1 MQGKRAIVIGAGMS
15 GLLAARVAANH
26 FEQVTVLEK
35 DDLAGPEAR
44 KGVPQG
50 KHIHVL
56 WTAGAEL
63 LEQYFPGLFDDLAAD
78 GGEAF
83 DNSADMRWYH
93 GGVWKMREPAGL
105 RIHSQSRPLLE
116 HHVRRILLENDTI
129 RIRQASV
136 TGLLVENGMVRGVS
150 IRQSEDVDAEL
161 AADLVIDASGRGS
174 KLPAWLQAL
183 GQPAPG
189 VEEVDVDLRYATRQY
204 ERAEGQD
211 WKCMAVYGRPPDG
224 TRAGVIFPIENNR
237 WIVTLAGSFGD
248 HPGSDDAAFLDFASG
263 LDRPDLFNAIRNAT
277 PASDIACFSYPK
289 EIWRRYDRLRQMPE
303 GLAVIGDAMCSFNPL
318 YGQGVTV
325 AALEAVQLDACL
337 RNGRSLQSYFRAAR
351 NVIRYPW
358 MLATGNDT
366 LYPDGAPQR
375 PWWAPALGA
384 YTDRILRLSANNQQA
399 HESLL
404 RVLHLARTPFHL
416 FRPATLAATLFSRQA
431 RAPRT

>member
-1 MQGKRAIVIGAGMS
+1 MQSKRAIVIGAGMS
-15 GLLAARVAANH
+15 GLLAARVAAEH

-35 DDLAGPEAR
+35 DTLPGPEAR

-56 WTAGAEL
+56 WTAGAKL
-63 LEQYFPGLFDDLAAD
+63 LEQYFPGLFDDLAAA
-78 GGEAF
+78 GGESF
-83 DNSADMRWYH
+83 DNSSDMRWYH
-93 GGVWKMREPAGL
+93 GGVWKMREPAGM

-116 HHVRRILLENDTI
+116 HHVRRILLQRESV
-129 RIRQASV
+129 RIRRGSV
-136 TGLLVENGMVRGVS
+136 NGLIMDQGAVRGVS
-150 IRQSEDVDAEL
+150 IRPSEGADKDL

-174 KLPAWLQAL
+174 RLPAWLQAHGL
-183 GQPAPG
+183 PAPA
-189 VEEVDVDLRYATRQY
+189 VEEVDVDLRYATRLY
-204 ERAEGQD
+204 ERADGMD

-248 HPGSDDAAFLDFASG
+248 HPGGDDTGFLDFARA
-263 LDRPDLFNAIRNAT
+263 LDRPDLYEAIAKAT
-277 PASDIACFSYPK
+277 AASDIACFSYPK
-289 EIWRRYDRLRQMPE
+289 EIWRRYDRLGQMPG
-303 GLAVIGDAMCSFNPL
+303 GLTVIGDAMCSFNPL

-325 AALEAVQLDACL
+325 AALEAAQLDQCL
-337 RNGRSLQSYFRAAR
+337 RKGDSLRSYLRAAR

-366 LYPDGAPQR
+366 LYPGGARQR
-375 PWWAPALGA
+375 DWWAPALGA
-384 YTDRILRLSANNQQA
+384 YTDRILRLSASHQQA

-416 FRPATLAATLFSRQA
+416 FRPATLAAALFSRQA

>member
-1 MQGKRAIVIGAGMS
+1 MRGKRAIVIGAGMS

-26 FEQVTVLEK
+26 FGRVTVLEK
-35 DDLAGPEAR
+35 DTLPGPEAR

-56 WTAGAEL
+56 WTSGARL
-63 LEQYFPGLFDDLAAD
+63 LEQYFPGLFDALAAA
-78 GGEAF
+78 GGESF
-83 DNSADMRWYH
+83 DNSSDMRWYH
-93 GGVWKMREPAGL
+93 GGVWKMREPAGM

-116 HHVRRILLENDTI
+116 HQVRRILLERDSVEI
-129 RIRQASV
+129 RKDSV
-136 TGLLVENGMVRGVS
+136 SSLVIENGEVRGVS
-150 IRQSEDVDAEL
+150 IRQAEGTDTKL

-174 KLPAWLQAL
+174 RLPAWLQAHGL
-183 GQPAPG
+183 PAPA

-204 ERAEGQD
+204 ERADGMD

-248 HPGSDDAAFLDFASG
+248 HPGGDDAGFLEFARG
-263 LDRPDLFNAIRNAT
+263 LDRPDLHQAIATAT

-289 EIWRRYDRLRQMPE
+289 EIWRRYDRLRQMPQ
-303 GLAVIGDAMCSFNPL
+303 GLTVIGDAMCSFNPL

-325 AALEAVQLDACL
+325 AALEAAQLDQCL
-337 RNGRSLQSYFRAAR
+337 RNGSDMQSYLRAAR
-351 NVIRYPW
+351 GVIRYPW

-366 LYPDGAPQR
+366 LYPGGARQR
-375 PWWAPALGA
+375 AWWAPALGA
-384 YTDRILRLSANNQQA
+384 YTDRVLRLSACNQQA

-416 FRPATLAATLFSRQA
+416 FRPATLAAALFSRQA
-431 RAPRT
+431 RAART